1 MKTFHFVK
9 HIGIDI
15 KANSLDE
22 ARKYLKIAERHTD
35 SKIDGFVYS
44 MYKGERCGIDI
55 DAHVEDA
62 HSGYAEYAGY
72 TEDVKDSE
80 KRLYDYLADND
91 TPPKKTDYVGKIV
104 IALRG

>member
-15 KANSLDE
+15 KAENISE
-22 ARKYLKIAERHTD
+22 AIASMLIAEKEEDRRVENMAYNFYN
-35 SKIDGFVYS
+35 IPN
-44 MYKGERCGIDI
+44 RN
-55 DAHVEDA
+55 VEDV
-62 HSGYAEYAGY
+62 HVGYAEYAGY